1 MMEKK
6 TWIYVGAG
14 VLGLALY
21 FAYKKRNVP
30 PPVMDEKGTPVEG
43 EQMKGG
49 MDMNAQFAAMNGQSY
64 ILPKKLIPNA
74 YGQTGGYLFANANG
88 EPCETTNIQTA
99 CGCTANKPAPKTML
113 TNFK

>member
-1 MMEKK
+1 MEKK

-30 PPVMDEKGTPVEG
+30 PPPQESNKQEPVEG
-43 EQMKGG
+43 KMSQSL
-49 MDMNAQFAAMNGQSY
+49 DMNMQFAAMSGKSY

-74 YGQTGGYLFANANG
+74 YGQTGGYLYYNADG
-88 EPCETTNIQTA
+88 IPCETNDMQSA
-99 CGCTANKPAPKTML
+99 CKCAKDKKTPPTIL
-113 TNFK
+113 SNFR

>member
-1 MMEKK
+1 MEKK
-6 TWIYVGAG
+6 TWMYVGAG

-30 PPVMDEKGTPVEG
+30 PPPQDGSKDTPVEG
-43 EQMKGG
+43 KTSGSL
-49 MDMNAQFAAMNGQSY
+49 DMNMQFAAMNGQSY

-74 YGQTGGYLFANANG
+74 YGQTGGYLFQNADG
-88 EPCETTNIQTA
+88 QPCETTNIQTA
-99 CGCTANKPAPKTML
+99 CGCASKKTVPPTML